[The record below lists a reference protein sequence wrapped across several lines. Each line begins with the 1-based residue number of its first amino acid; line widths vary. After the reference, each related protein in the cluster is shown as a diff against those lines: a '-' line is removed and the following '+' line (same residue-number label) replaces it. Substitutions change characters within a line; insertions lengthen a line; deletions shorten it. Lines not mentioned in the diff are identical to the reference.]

1 MDEIVVGAKAPQ
13 FVAND
18 QNGKEIKLSD
28 FLGKKVVLFS
38 YPEDDSPTCTI
49 EACNLR
55 DNYTELVNRG
65 IIVLGVSPDDEV
77 KHKKFEEKFALPF
90 TMLADTNMNILNA
103 YGVYGEKNMYGR
115 KYMGIFRRTFLINEN
130 GVIEHI
136 IKAVRS
142 KEHTA
147 QILKVWGL

>member
-28 FLGKKVVLFS
+28 FFGKKVVLFS

-55 DNYTELVNRG
+55 DNYTELVSRG

-77 KHKKFEEKFALPF
+77 KHKKFEQKFALPF
-90 TMLADTNMNILNA
+90 TMLADTDMNILNA
-103 YGVYGEKNMYGR
+103 YGVYGEKKMYGR
-115 KYMGIFRRTFLINEN
+115 KYMGILE
-130 GVIEHI
+130 EP
-136 IKAVRS
+136 S
-142 KEHTA
+142 S
-147 QILKVWGL
+147 